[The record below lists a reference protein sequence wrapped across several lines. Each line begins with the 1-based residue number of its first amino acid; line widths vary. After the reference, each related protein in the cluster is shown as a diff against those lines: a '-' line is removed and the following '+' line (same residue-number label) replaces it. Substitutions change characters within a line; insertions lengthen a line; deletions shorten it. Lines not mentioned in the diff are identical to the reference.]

1 MKFKGYSDKI
11 AILKLHINKK
21 ATIKII
27 QVYAPTTSHDDEET
41 ESIYDEADQAL
52 GADKTTYTIIFSD
65 FNAKVGL
72 RKDLEEKGLGPFG
85 TRERNERGERLLDF
99 VSSRNLLIGNT
110 LFKKSPK
117 RYWTWESP
125 NARTHQPHQLYNK
138 RQEGYIDG
146 CYCFATF
153 ETI

>member
-85 TRERNERGERLLDF
+85 TGERN
-99 VSSRNLLIGNT
+99 
-110 LFKKSPK
+110 
-117 RYWTWESP
+117 
-125 NARTHQPHQLYNK
+125 
-138 RQEGYIDG
+138 
-146 CYCFATF
+146 
-153 ETI
+153 